1 MPSVGVRKN
10 PNMGNFSKDPMY
22 AYAAQFCD
30 VQKNILKESQVD
42 YAMEPQRALA
52 FKGNVDVLRSFFV
65 ENAVVGDRQHM
76 SAEDYQDQV
85 DMMNE
90 AFTNDIQAVRENAV
104 AGLANWN
111 PMIGLSLPMHK
122 YLMLNTVFAQAV
134 PRFVAKAPSWTES
147 IETRYMVAP
156 DGKKIDIANQQ
167 NQIYKVWK
175 SANAPVEVAI
185 ALPEAGT
192 VDILNDYFNV
202 SRVSHNLSVATHIC
216 AIAVEDAYEAG
227 DTVVTIAQDGTIS
240 EAEASAAGTGLVWKP
255 WKAEFTPGYG
265 DANRILVS
273 PVDLMVTETTT
284 TGTGASAVTTTKEV
298 AVHDTL
304 FASQKENMFEIN
316 STSGAIKAVKMWARY
331 DASSRTRKTPRVE
344 WGEKTIFVQIPEN
357 DGITVPVTPEEVKD
371 IGALYGINQVTKYM
385 SMIKDVMENV
395 KDDDIHEQLDLSYMR
410 LDDDHK
416 LAKTIDFAPRDGY
429 YSDHLEWLQKTFM
442 NTLDEYITGLLTILR
457 DPNMEI
463 NIIGRPSIIRRIT
476 PVEYTYQTPSNL
488 GPIDLD
494 FKKTVVTSDHR
505 VYNFISSDKLFGND
519 NLIVLLIPK
528 NTNRIVYRLYDFM
541 FYVSN
546 EIRDA
551 ENPSL
556 PALTAFQR
564 YKFFE
569 LFACQGRIFVANP
582 SGVREHLP
590 NIDPIGRPENGELYN
605 NNDLGSVYKHYD
617 AKIGRNVVT
626 ENVLPEETDDGGST
640 GGNSGTGGNTG
651 GNTGGTGTGG

>member
-1 MPSVGVRKN
+1 M
-10 PNMGNFSKDPMY
+10 
-22 AYAAQFCD
+22 
-30 VQKNILKESQVD
+30 
-42 YAMEPQRALA
+42 ME
-52 FKGNVDVLRSFFV
+52 
-65 ENAVVGDRQHM
+65 
-76 SAEDYQDQV
+76 
-85 DMMNE
+85 
-90 AFTNDIQAVRENAV
+90 
-104 AGLANWN
+104 
-111 PMIGLSLPMHK
+111 
-122 YLMLNTVFAQAV
+122 
-134 PRFVAKAPSWTES
+134 
-147 IETRYMVAP
+147 
-156 DGKKIDIANQQ
+156 
-167 NQIYKVWK
+167 
-175 SANAPVEVAI
+175 
-185 ALPEAGT
+185 
-192 VDILNDYFNV
+192 
-202 SRVSHNLSVATHIC
+202 SVA
-216 AIAVEDAYEAG
+216 V
-227 DTVVTIAQDGTIS
+227 TVR
-240 EAEASAAGTGLVWKP
+240 TG
-255 WKAEFTPGYG
+255 
-265 DANRILVS
+265 
-273 PVDLMVTETTT
+273 ETTT
-284 TGTGASAVTTTKEV
+284 KLVDGMFTGYVKKNRFFIQCSNPDVV
-298 AVHDTL
+298 
-304 FASQKENMFEIN
+304 
-316 STSGAIKAVKMWARY
+316 AIKLTTRI
-331 DASSRTRKTPRVE
+331 DTSSAMLRTCNVDWKVVTDIVEIPNAIPINTPVS
-344 WGEKTIFVQIPEN
+344 
-357 DGITVPVTPEEVKD
+357 PEEVKD
-371 IGALYGINQVTKYM
+371 IGALYGLNQVTKYM